1 LLVCGLLGL
10 VLMLRRRSRMPEDR
24 FDPEEPK
31 AAQQP
36 PVS

>member
-1 LLVCGLLGL
+1 LLGL

-24 FDPEEPK
+24 FDPEEPEV
-31 AAQQP
+31 AQQP